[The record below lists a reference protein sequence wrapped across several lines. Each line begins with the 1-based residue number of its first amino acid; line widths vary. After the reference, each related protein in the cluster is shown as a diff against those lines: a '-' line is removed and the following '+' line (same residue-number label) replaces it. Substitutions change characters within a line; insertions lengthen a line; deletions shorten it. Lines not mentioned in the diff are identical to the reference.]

1 MHPRIL
7 LFLMLATFPFC
18 AAAAPQCSAEAIAQ
32 AHKLLAFHFGED
44 DRISIGEQARELQD
58 IRNPANPKQKFAV
71 LEVWG
76 HIYKGEYRM
85 RFIYYRLKQDCVL
98 MGQEI
103 LESATL

>member
-1 MHPRIL
+1 MPSRIFL
-7 LFLMLATFPFC
+7 LLALATSPFS
-18 AAAAPQCSAEAIAQ
+18 AVAAPQCSAEAIAQ
-32 AHKLLAFHFGED
+32 AQKLLAFHFGED
-44 DRISIGEQARELQD
+44 DRISIEDQARELPA

-76 HIYKGEYRM
+76 YIYKGEYRM

-103 LESATL
+103 LESAKL

>member
-1 MHPRIL
+1 MHPRIFL
-7 LFLMLATFPFC
+7 LLVLATFPFS
-18 AAAAPQCSAEAIAQ
+18 AAAAPQCSAEAISQ

-44 DRISIGEQARELQD
+44 DRISIEDQARELPA
-58 IRNPANPKQKFAV
+58 IRNPADPKQKFSV

-76 HIYKGEYRM
+76 YIYKGEYRM

-103 LESATL
+103 LESAKL